1 MSLRLSAI
9 LARGGPATPEPTWSG
24 ARSQMPLLALS
35 TENRQQV
42 QVVTKHGETVACI
55 QHAPSTRDGEAH
67 QLAHVSAIRWHPQH
81 TTLFVGW
88 TSGRISRW
96 NHRSVT
102 TNSSEDIAEEGS
114 VQFIDLPH
122 SAAITNIAISTKGQ
136 LCVSTDSSGGA
147 VVSSLE
153 EDNCAGKILSPICEY
168 HQHEGIRFSAFR
180 CRKNGC
186 TSNQEQPTFFLTGN
200 SAVVLEADHL
210 GHCFRR
216 YTSTVP
222 LLLVDYL
229 AASDRLVL
237 LTAQGCRRR
246 VYCQCRR
253 RRTALSSE
261 LAWEDFELIHEADR
275 DSCLSVAVFEG
286 DDEAVAI
293 SGKAALSLLS
303 WIEPTFAADA
313 GLIALQSG
321 LTEIS
326 LFMEKQREEKSGDNA
341 EPSPS
346 GTDALRPA
354 SPFFFGDSLPS
365 TASTRITTRQPFT
378 GLTLNRSM
386 LTVFNTQLVTVF
398 KITEDHGSLLAC
410 AVSCIETTGVT
421 GAAAYVAG
429 SSTTLFLA
437 TPRGVQQMSL
447 EGQDRGL
454 LSERETLDPPMAAPQ
469 LLWLKGDTL
478 GVLSEDTCLSVW
490 RLGKGAPALLST
502 GKVEASFAEDE
513 AILVKSM
520 VGAKDGSRISFVLKR
535 RKQRICL
542 PDGGDTS
549 NPDGC
554 CNRPVPVAE
563 RSSAERM
570 TEEDAEEELGIFDVA
585 TSSLRIYGSEIL
597 GSTKITFHGWDERD
611 TRLLACCVWRP
622 ENPADTGSRNE
633 EGGSPSS
640 KQMDSSRPYLVT
652 FFIDPDGRLAEQECM
667 PSCVPLVEAKSTLAT
682 PPRAVID
689 SLTASGWPDSRLVG
703 GASEYLPSKLVQPT
717 PVCLGTPFFSFVY
730 FETFSGPN
738 GLSNAVS
745 DERASAGGTHGR
757 WAVRSWT
764 QLPDSQEQRRQTWR
778 VDEKADLA
786 SCTSSLNRTGQA
798 ASPRL
803 VKRLMRD
810 FRSLDLKALTEEV
823 ISSVTDVSYYLA
835 FNNVEK
841 AYQALSFTTSSKP
854 LYPEMAKIS
863 IKTRRLEIALKCI
876 GKLKMPKLHA
886 ALRKAEHE
894 EDEVKLALAAIH
906 LGLDD
911 EVEPLYRSCGRFDLL
926 ETWLQANAKWDDA
939 LQVASQAGR
948 LHSLHTHYLYS
959 MYLENAGDYS
969 NALNHLQLS
978 RASPGSL
985 SQITSPSN
993 CPSEPAVACE
1003 TKRPLH
1009 SAPPSRC
1016 FSSVSSKELASTSS
1030 TKEPS
1035 LGQTTRVTGWRY
1047 ESPRVLRLAEKTGD
1061 VEAFLHQQT
1070 DPELYRWH
1078 GVRLE
1083 KHAWETEPG
1092 VNVYPLETPQDAKA
1106 SNPREKLGAQAR
1118 SKEALLKQALKWYSR
1133 GKLRSH
1139 QVRVLCSTD
1148 QIDEARKVC
1157 SETGDQDACLLL
1169 AHELEK
1175 RGQVQEAVRLYTKA
1189 GRLRKA
1195 LSLGQQEELDSD
1207 LMAAALNASHEDLV
1221 AAAASFYERREYEK
1235 AVALFRKAG
1244 QLDTALQVCLAANL
1258 RDSLRLLAD
1267 EATPSNDPSVVEKC
1281 AAAFVDAGMI
1291 DRAIQLLAK
1300 TKRFDAALQLCEN
1313 RHLVLSDSLVK
1324 ALTPSKDDAIHC
1336 IPSTATD
1343 SRGDTTG
1350 AGGSDT
1356 DDERDRET
1364 RTAFEARRGV
1374 LIRLGKLCL
1383 RQKLFHQAC
1392 RSFTAAGEIVTAID
1406 CLLKTGDTEKII
1418 YFAQTARHPEVYIAA
1433 ANYLQGLDHFS
1444 DAKLRT
1450 SIVSFYQK
1458 AKAFPKLAA
1467 FYINLAQMEIEEHS
1481 EYERA
1486 LSSLQE
1492 SRDYLIHCPDAAK
1505 KIDLLEARIDIITRY
1520 IDATRLRAEDPDAMA
1535 RELVLLLK
1543 TPAAEKVLKIGD
1555 VFSELGRYY
1564 NSIGNFAA
1572 VRFLIKKM
1580 QERNLP
1586 VSLYLSQ
1593 EIIGDVCA
1601 ATGSVIDEGEFHDH
1615 GTSPPRQID
1624 RTSQWREG
1632 TRRGQDVSPESA
1644 EVSQGFD
1651 ERSSAV
1657 ALMSDFEEPGNTQDD
1672 GLPDDPV
1679 DSDWEDGRTV
1689 EAP

>member
-1 MSLRLSAI
+1 MPTQPKEEKRVEEWEAI
-9 LARGGPATPEPTWSG
+9 EHLPRYETRAARRG
-24 ARSQMPLLALS
+24 
-35 TENRQQV
+35 
-42 QVVTKHGETVACI
+42 
-55 QHAPSTRDGEAH
+55 
-67 QLAHVSAIRWHPQH
+67 
-81 TTLFVGW
+81 
-88 TSGRISRW
+88 
-96 NHRSVT
+96 
-102 TNSSEDIAEEGS
+102 
-114 VQFIDLPH
+114 
-122 SAAITNIAISTKGQ
+122 
-136 LCVSTDSSGGA
+136 
-147 VVSSLE
+147 
-153 EDNCAGKILSPICEY
+153 
-168 HQHEGIRFSAFR
+168 
-180 CRKNGC
+180 
-186 TSNQEQPTFFLTGN
+186 
-200 SAVVLEADHL
+200 
-210 GHCFRR
+210 
-216 YTSTVP
+216 
-222 LLLVDYL
+222 
-229 AASDRLVL
+229 
-237 LTAQGCRRR
+237 RRR

-886 ALRKAEHE
+886 ALR
-894 EDEVKLALAAIH
+894 
-906 LGLDD
+906 
-911 EVEPLYRSCGRFDLL
+911 
-926 ETWLQANAKWDDA
+926 
-939 LQVASQAGR
+939 
-948 LHSLHTHYLYS
+948 
-959 MYLENAGDYS
+959 
-969 NALNHLQLS
+969 
-978 RASPGSL
+978 
-985 SQITSPSN
+985 
-993 CPSEPAVACE
+993 
-1003 TKRPLH
+1003 
-1009 SAPPSRC
+1009 
-1016 FSSVSSKELASTSS
+1016 
-1030 TKEPS
+1030 
-1035 LGQTTRVTGWRY
+1035 
-1047 ESPRVLRLAEKTGD
+1047 
-1061 VEAFLHQQT
+1061 
-1070 DPELYRWH
+1070 WH

-1195 LSLGQQEELDSD
+1195 LSMCVLMKQASGKLQAVSFELIWTTDPLVRMPHSLGQQEELDSD

-1418 YFAQTARHPEVYIAA
+1418 YFAP
-1433 ANYLQGLDHFS
+1433 
-1444 DAKLRT
+1444 
-1450 SIVSFYQK
+1450 
-1458 AKAFPKLAA
+1458 KAFPKLAA